1 MIELSNTNAQVLA
14 PGQSATFDIV
24 ILHTG
29 CAECHR
35 NNSGAIALTQKNAI
49 YELSYN
55 ANIGA
60 TAAGDAQLGL
70 SLDSTPLPETNAIT
84 VTATAGDLA
93 NVSASTFVRTC
104 CCGNGGIV
112 TLTNTGTTTI
122 NLAANS
128 RLSIKRIA

>member
-14 PGQSATFDIV
+14 PGQSATFDTV

-29 CAECHR
+29 CAECYR
-35 NNSGAIALTQKNAI
+35 KNSGSIVLTQNNAI
-49 YELSYN
+49 YEISYN

-60 TAAGDAQLGL
+60 TAAGDAMLGL
-70 SLDSTPLPETNAIT
+70 SLDGTPLLETNAMT
-84 VTATAGDLA
+84 VTAAAGDLA
-93 NVSASTFVRTC
+93 NVSSSTFVRTC
-104 CCGNGGIV
+104 CCGNGGTI

-122 NLAANS
+122 NLGINS